1 MVESK
6 TVTEFVETDRL
17 NIVAAGY
24 SAVHPGMFLVVVVK
38 WQRQAVR
45 DDGEPGREVCM
56 GEDTTDHTV
65 IGIIGL
71 TPLNEDIRV
80 LVCRVLVC
88 RNLGERKAH
97 TSIGP
102 GIESPS
108 DCVARSLGRDP
119 ARKGAEGVF
128 EVAVGPGSGDLEVDR
143 VHKIW
148 ESTAGRCNML
158 LGGRVQ
164 FAGLFELEELLE
176 FLDGSAGGL
185 VESVFGAGMLVFR

>member
-6 TVTEFVETDRL
+6 TVTEFVKTDRL
-17 NIVAAGY
+17 NIVAAGH
-24 SAVHPGMFLVVVVK
+24 SAIHPGMFLVVVVK

-45 DDGEPGREVCM
+45 DDGEPGWEVRM
-56 GEDTTDHTV
+56 GEDPTDHIM

-71 TPLNEDIRV
+71 TPFNEYI
-80 LVCRVLVC
+80 RVLVC

-97 TSIGP
+97 ASIGP

-108 DCVARSLGRDP
+108 DCVARSLGGDP

-164 FAGLFELEELLE
+164 FAGLFELKELLE